1 MIKVHNDG
9 KEKYQSFE
17 ASIDI
22 QGLGDVP
29 ALMNANSHGNAHV
42 TGYGA
47 TEEEAITNMKKAA
60 VAIQVE
66 IARAIAQ
73 SVQYVDCLGE
83 PLKK

>member
-9 KEKYQSFE
+9 KGRHQSFE

-22 QGLGDVP
+22 HGLGDVP
-29 ALMNANSHGNAHV
+29 AMMNACSNGTATVN
-42 TGYGA
+42 GYGE

-66 IARAIAQ
+66 IARAIARP
-73 SVQYVDCLGE
+73 VQYVDCMGE
-83 PLKK
+83 PLK